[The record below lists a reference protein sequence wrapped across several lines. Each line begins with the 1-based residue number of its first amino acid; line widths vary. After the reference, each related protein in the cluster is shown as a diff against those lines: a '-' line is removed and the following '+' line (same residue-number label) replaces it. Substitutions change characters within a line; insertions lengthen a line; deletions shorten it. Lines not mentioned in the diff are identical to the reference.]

1 MTRRKSVQ
9 ELVKPLRKLSLLPST
24 TASNTHSF
32 QPDLEFVPEQIDL
45 SSPPHEHEQTDI
57 ISLLPREVI
66 LKIFSLLTFQD
77 LITVQLT
84 CRLWKRLTQDASI
97 WRSRLSQ
104 LNARFVD
111 IYAHQPAKSVEA
123 AAMPLKTRYCQAIT
137 FANWRMGTVQQATKL
152 DDNDGHRLL
161 SVKLRDGLLIT
172 LAEDNMVRLYQYT
185 TEAAGF
191 THKATWSFGDPT
203 QQPSNMVECIDIL
216 PDINILVVAQRGSKC
231 MFYDITKGPKHDPIQ
246 VLKGGSHP
254 WFVPDSISVNQDY
267 FAVSGR
273 KPSAVFV
280 WNWRKGVRLSNRAF
294 DNQPHNVFLS
304 GDSNLITVSVD
315 GLLHI
320 FDIFDTTGEA
330 AFTHYLNPCSIP
342 CIEYDNALSIILAPH
357 ASRRIHHYR
366 WHEASAPS
374 SATAS
379 LPSTSSDGEQ
389 SDDAPIPQPSASVP
403 VIPSRRRRLSTTF
416 SNLLGLKSSSQPIP
430 TSSSSSS
437 TALHHA
443 AANSSSSYLPRP
455 STSTSTLLKKSSR
468 EFYKSVR
475 IRRHSSYND
484 YGYACQMKT
493 DQYIKQHINSLTH
506 KVAPP
511 PLPKFDERPR
521 LVHSIRT
528 TPLGSAAK
536 DIVNVAKHGDRVAT
550 VNQRGDISLYA
561 LNGTTA
567 ARVTYSLHDIQDWME
582 QPDDINRDDDDL
594 SDGYDFVRSRL
605 AMGSMGLVYGSK
617 NGSLWWLDFG
627 CRAAATTTVPT

>member
-9 ELVKPLRKLSLLPST
+9 ELVKPLRKLSLLPS
-24 TASNTHSF
+24 ANNHSF

-45 SSPPHEHEQTDI
+45 SSPPYEHEQADI

-66 LKIFSLLTFQD
+66 FKIFSLLTFQD

-84 CRLWKRLTQDASI
+84 CRLWKRLTQDTSI

-104 LNARFVD
+104 LNSRFVD

-123 AAMPLKTRYCQAIT
+123 TALPLKTRYCQAIT
-137 FANWRMGTVQQATKL
+137 FANWRMGTVQNATKL

-185 TEAAGF
+185 TEAGF
-191 THKATWSFGDPT
+191 THKTTWSFGDPT

-304 GDSNLITVSVD
+304 GDNLITVSVD

-320 FDIFDTTGEA
+320 FDIFDNTGEA
-330 AFTHYLNPCSIP
+330 SSTHYLNPCSIP

-366 WHEASAPS
+366 WREATPPSPLPS
-374 SATAS
+374 S
-379 LPSTSSDGEQ
+379 SDSEQ

-403 VIPSRRRRLSTTF
+403 VIPRRRRLSTTF
-416 SNLLGLKSSSQPIP
+416 SNLLGLKSSTSSHHIP
-430 TSSSSSS
+430 TSSSS
-437 TALHHA
+437 TTLHHS
-443 AANSSSSYLPRP
+443 ANSSNQPRP

-493 DQYIKQHINSLTH
+493 DQYIKQHINSLAH
-506 KVAPP
+506 KVTPP

-528 TPLGSAAK
+528 TPLGNSAK
-536 DIVNVAKHGDRVAT
+536 EIVNVAKHGDRVAT
-550 VNQRGDISLYA
+550 VNRHGDISLYA

-567 ARVTYSLHDIQDWME
+567 ARVTYSLHEIQDWME
-582 QPDDINRDDDDL
+582 QPNDINRDDDDL

-627 CRAAATTTVPT
+627 CRATVPT